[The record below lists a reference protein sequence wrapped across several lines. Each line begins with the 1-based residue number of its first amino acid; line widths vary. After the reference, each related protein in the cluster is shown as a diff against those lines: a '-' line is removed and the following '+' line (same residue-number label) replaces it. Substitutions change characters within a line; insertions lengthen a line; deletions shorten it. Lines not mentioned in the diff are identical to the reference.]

1 MFSFFFA
8 EMTATHEQIEMLLQF
23 LQEHTGLAKGHINSP
38 DARAHSK
45 RLWAELTDQL
55 KSLGGA
61 VKTTK
66 QWQKVWAD
74 RKYLSKKAAA
84 ACRRAQTGTGGGPST
99 QPPLSE
105 IEQKVVAIM
114 GEGFGLPQTSA
125 TIPPFPNNDQLL
137 NEEFKEN
144 IASNGQDEVPST
156 SASASTAASATAA
169 SATVPGTAFAA
180 ASASGTAAA
189 FAAASGAASAAA
201 DPPSAPSTSRLP
213 PRRPRLRF
221 RRQPEDVRSQ
231 LVRLEERKIDE
242 LAGLRQEVKELTS
255 TLRECLEH
263 FKKQN

>member
-1 MFSFFFA
+1 MIK
-8 EMTATHEQIEMLLQF
+8 MTATHEQIEMLLQF

-66 QWQKVWAD
+66 QWQK
-74 RKYLSKKAAA
+74 
-84 ACRRAQTGTGGGPST
+84 
-99 QPPLSE
+99 
-105 IEQKVVAIM
+105 
-114 GEGFGLPQTSA
+114 
-125 TIPPFPNNDQLL
+125 DQLL

>member
-1 MFSFFFA
+1 
-8 EMTATHEQIEMLLQF
+8 MTATHEQIEKLLQF

-55 KSLGGA
+55 NSLGGA

-99 QPPLSE
+99 QPLLSE

-125 TIPPFPNNDQLL
+125 TIPPFLNNVCHQHLRPPPPPPPPPPL
-137 NEEFKEN
+137 
-144 IASNGQDEVPST
+144 P
-156 SASASTAASATAA
+156 
-169 SATVPGTAFAA
+169 
-180 ASASGTAAA
+180 
-189 FAAASGAASAAA
+189 
-201 DPPSAPSTSRLP
+201 PPSPAPPLPPPPPRAPPSPPPPPLPPILRLP

-255 TLRECLEH
+255 SLRECLEH